1 MEKWAMRGAAMTA
14 ADDLRVARKRLD
26 DMLLGDVAV
35 SQAIEALIDAKIN
48 SRVPVQNRVAAISVI
63 HAAAEIQHRLKEI
76 K

>member
-1 MEKWAMRGAAMTA
+1 MTA
-14 ADDLRVARKRLD
+14 ADDLRVARTRL
-26 DMLLGDVAV
+26 MQALLSAGVNNIIGVAD
-35 SQAIEALIDAKIN
+35 AIEALIDAKIN